1 MSASLNTHGTN
12 NTTTHN
18 LVGGN
23 LSDDLGKEAGHCTS
37 TGIRLSPE
45 IETTDK
51 ASQLQQNIKV

>member
-37 TGIRLSPE
+37 TRIRSA
-45 IETTDK
+45 DK